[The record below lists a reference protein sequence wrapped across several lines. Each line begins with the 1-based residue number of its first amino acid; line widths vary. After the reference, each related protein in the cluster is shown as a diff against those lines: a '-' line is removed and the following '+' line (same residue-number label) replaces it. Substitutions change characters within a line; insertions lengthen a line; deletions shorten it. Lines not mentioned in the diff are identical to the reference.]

1 MTGSGD
7 GVVKLWRMNVGKWKH
22 QQRQQVF
29 DLNDKSR
36 LILQIDEI
44 NGCLISKQMKSI
56 VPGTSEEEF
65 DWVLESVPSEGP
77 KP

>member
-22 QQRQQVF
+22 QQRQQAF
-29 DLNDKSR
+29 DMNDKSR
-36 LILQIDEI
+36 LILQIDEA

-56 VPGTSEEEF
+56 VAGTSDEEF
-65 DWVLESVPSEGP
+65 DWVLE
-77 KP
+77 